1 MSNEITVP
9 MKDQRDISTVTTEIR
24 TLHRQAQRMIL
35 GYAIEIG
42 RRLTEAKEML
52 PHGQW
57 GEWLKTEVE
66 FSQSTAQ
73 NFMRIFTEYGDS
85 QTSLFGDAKS
95 QTLGNLPYTHA
106 LKLLAIPAE
115 EREQFA
121 EEHHVDELSSREL
134 EKLIRERDEARE
146 AAEAWEDGARNAV
159 TALEDMKDKLAGAER
174 DLEEA
179 ESARAEAEER
189 LEEAETELEKAKG
202 AAARRLREAEAEWSE
217 LLSNAKAEAEKR
229 LQEAAAAAESAKK
242 AKEKLKALQ
251 ENPEI
256 PAEVLEKLKGEAAEE
271 AQKALD
277 AARAEAEA
285 KAAEAEKAARAA
297 EERAAAAEKKL
308 RTADAETAAFKA
320 RFVDIQTAFATLRRM
335 KDEATDPDKAA
346 GMQRAVQALLER
358 ERGLWA

>member
-1 MSNEITVP
+1 MSNEIVVP

-73 NFMRIFTEYGDS
+73 NFMRIFTEYGDR

-106 LKLLAIPAE
+106 LKLLAVPAE
-115 EREQFA
+115 EREEFVA
-121 EEHHVDELSSREL
+121 EHHVDELSSREL

-146 AAEAWEDGARNAV
+146 AV
-159 TALEDMKDKLAGAER
+159 AG
-174 DLEEA
+174 LEEEV
-179 ESARAEAEER
+179 ESARQLLKVEFHARTEAENNLKTREAAWKAGEAALQAEAE
-189 LEEAETELEKAKG
+189 KF
-202 AAARRLREAEAEWSE
+202 
-217 LLSNAKAEAEKR
+217 KAEAEKR
-229 LQEAAAAAESAKK
+229 LAEAAAAAESAKK
-242 AKEKLKALQ
+242 AKEKLKKLQ
-251 ENPEI
+251 ENPEV
-256 PAEVLEKLKGEAAEE
+256 PAEVLAKLKGEAAEE
-271 AQKALD
+271 AQKALE

-285 KAAEAEKAARAA
+285 KVKAAEMAAQAAAQRA
-297 EERAAAAEKKL
+297 EEAEKKL

-320 RFVDIQTAFATLRRM
+320 RFVDIQNAFATLRRM

>member
-1 MSNEITVP
+1 MSNEVMVP
-9 MKDQRDISTVTTEIR
+9 MKDQRDIQTVTTEIR

-57 GEWLKTEVE
+57 GDWLKTEVE

-73 NFMRIFTEYGDS
+73 NFMRIFAEYGDS

-106 LKLLAIPAE
+106 LKLLAVPAE
-115 EREQFA
+115 EREEFV

-134 EKLIRERDEARE
+134 EKLIRERDEARAAQAALEEE
-146 AAEAWEDGARNAV
+146 AAAAAFE
-159 TALEDMKDKLAGAER
+159 LEDMKEKLEGAER
-174 DLEEA
+174 DLEAA
-179 ESARAEAEER
+179 ETAWKAEEAAMQ
-189 LEEAETELEKAKG
+189 AEVEK
-202 AAARRLREAEAEWSE
+202 
-217 LLSNAKAEAEKR
+217 AKAEAEKR
-229 LQEAAAAAESAKK
+229 LADAAAAAERAKK

-251 ENPEI
+251 ENPEV
-256 PAEVLEKLKGEAAEE
+256 PAEVLEKLKGEAAEA
-271 AQKALD
+271 AQKELN

-285 KAAEAEKAARAA
+285 KVREAVQAAQAAAQRAE
-297 EERAAAAEKKL
+297 AAEKKL

-320 RFVDIQTAFATLRRM
+320 RFVDIQRAFATLREMRQAA
-335 KDEATDPDKAA
+335 DEEKAA
-346 GMQRAVQALLER
+346 GMARAVRALLEQ
-358 ERGLWA
+358 EKGLWA

>member
-1 MSNEITVP
+1 MSNEIVVP

-73 NFMRIFTEYGDS
+73 NFMRIFTEYGDR

-106 LKLLAIPAE
+106 LKLLAVPAE
-115 EREQFA
+115 EREEFVA
-121 EEHHVDELSSREL
+121 EHHVDELSSREL
-134 EKLIRERDEARE
+134 EKLIRERDEAR
-146 AAEAWEDGARNAV
+146 AAQAALEEEVAA
-159 TALEDMKDKLAGAER
+159 TAFELEDMKEKLEGAER
-174 DLEEA
+174 DLEAA
-179 ESARAEAEER
+179 ETAWKAEEAAMQ
-189 LEEAETELEKAKG
+189 AEVEK
-202 AAARRLREAEAEWSE
+202 
-217 LLSNAKAEAEKR
+217 AKAEAEKR
-229 LQEAAAAAESAKK
+229 LADAAAAAESAKK
-242 AKEKLKALQ
+242 AKEKLKQLQ
-251 ENPEI
+251 ENPEV
-256 PAEVLEKLKGEAAEE
+256 PAEVLEKLKGEAAEA
-271 AQKALD
+271 AQKELS

-285 KAAEAEKAARAA
+285 EVKEAVQAAEAAEKRA
-297 EERAAAAEKKL
+297 EEAEKKL

>member
-1 MSNEITVP
+1 MSNEVMVP
-9 MKDQRDISTVTTEIR
+9 MKDQRDIQTVTTEIR

-57 GEWLKTEVE
+57 GDWLKTEVE

-73 NFMRIFTEYGDS
+73 NFMRIFAEYGDS

-106 LKLLAIPAE
+106 LKLLAVPAE
-115 EREQFA
+115 EREEFI

-146 AAEAWEDGARNAV
+146 AAAELEEEVASARQLLNVEFYAR
-159 TALEDMKDKLAGAER
+159 TKAEDKLQAAKA
-174 DLEEA
+174 DWKAAEEA
-179 ESARAEAEER
+179 FRSEV
-189 LEEAETELEKAKG
+189 EK
-202 AAARRLREAEAEWSE
+202 
-217 LLSNAKAEAEKR
+217 AKAEAEKR
-229 LQEAAAAAESAKK
+229 LADAAAAAESAKK
-242 AKEKLKALQ
+242 AKEKLKQLQ
-251 ENPEI
+251 ENPEV

-271 AQKALD
+271 AQRAMSAEK
-277 AARAEAEA
+277 AEAEA
-285 KAAEAEKAARAA
+285 KVREAVQAAEAAAKRA
-297 EERAAAAEKKL
+297 EEAEKKL

-320 RFVDIQTAFATLRRM
+320 RFVDIQRAFATLREMRQAA
-335 KDEATDPDKAA
+335 DEEKAA
-346 GMQRAVQALLER
+346 GMARAVRALLEQ
-358 ERGLWA
+358 EKGLWA

>member
-1 MSNEITVP
+1 MSNEIVVP

-106 LKLLAIPAE
+106 LKLLAVPAE
-115 EREQFA
+115 EREEFVA
-121 EEHHVDELSSREL
+121 EHHVDELSSREL

-189 LEEAETELEKAKG
+189 TEIAERARGEAEERLADLEDEWRGKVD
-202 AAARRLREAEAEWSE
+202 AAT
-217 LLSNAKAEAEKR
+217 AEAEKLR
-229 LQEAAAAAESAKK
+229 KAAADAIESAKK
-242 AKEKLKALQ
+242 AKEKLKKLQ
-251 ENPEI
+251 EHVPD
-256 PAEVLEKLKGEAAEE
+256 EVMRRVKEE
-271 AQKALD
+271 ATEEAGKALE
-277 AARAEAEA
+277 AERAELQA
-285 KAAEAEKAARAA
+285 KADEAERLARAA
-297 EERAAAAEKKL
+297 EKRAEEAEKKL

-320 RFVDIQTAFATLRRM
+320 RFVDIQNAFATLRRM

>member
-1 MSNEITVP
+1 MSNEIVVP

-73 NFMRIFTEYGDS
+73 NFMRIFTEYGDR

-106 LKLLAIPAE
+106 LKLLAVPAE
-115 EREQFA
+115 EREAFV

-134 EKLIRERDEARE
+134 EKLIRERDEAR
-146 AAEAWEDGARNAV
+146 AAQA
-159 TALEDMKDKLAGAER
+159 ALEEEVAAAAFELEDKKEKLEGAER

-189 LEEAETELEKAKG
+189 LADLEDEWKGKVDAATAETEKLRK
-202 AAARRLREAEAEWSE
+202 AAADAI
-217 LLSNAKAEAEKR
+217 
-229 LQEAAAAAESAKK
+229 ESAKK
-242 AKEKLKALQ
+242 AKEKLKKLQ
-251 ENPEI
+251 ENPEV
-256 PAEVLEKLKGEAAEE
+256 PAEVMAKLKGEAAEE
-271 AQKALD
+271 AQKALE

-285 KAAEAEKAARAA
+285 KVKAAEMAAQAAAQRA
-297 EERAAAAEKKL
+297 EEAEKKL

-320 RFVDIQTAFATLRRM
+320 RFVDIQNAFATLLRM
-335 KDEATDPDKAA
+335 KDEATDPEKAA

>member
-1 MSNEITVP
+1 MSNEVVVP

-73 NFMRIFTEYGDS
+73 NFMRIFAEYGDS

-106 LKLLAIPAE
+106 LKLLAVPAE
-115 EREQFA
+115 EREEFVEA
-121 EEHHVDELSSREL
+121 HHVEELSSREL
-134 EKLIRERDEARE
+134 EKLIRERDEALE
-146 AAEAWEDGARNAV
+146 EAEAWKDGALNAG

-174 DLEEA
+174 DLEKA
-179 ESARAEAEER
+179 ES
-189 LEEAETELEKAKG
+189 
-202 AAARRLREAEAEWSE
+202 
-217 LLSNAKAEAEKR
+217 AKAEAERR
-229 LQEAAAAAESAKK
+229 LAGLEEEWQGKVDAAKAEAERRLKDAAAAAESAKK

-251 ENPEI
+251 ENPEV
-256 PAEVLEKLKGEAAEE
+256 PAEVLEKLKGEAAEA
-271 AQKALD
+271 AQKELS

-285 KAAEAEKAARAA
+285 KVKEAVQAAEAAARRA
-297 EERAAAAEKKL
+297 EEAEKKL

-320 RFVDIQTAFATLRRM
+320 RFVDIQRSFATLREMRQAAS
-335 KDEATDPDKAA
+335 DEAKAA
-346 GMQRAVQALLER
+346 GMQRAVLALLEQ
-358 ERGLWA
+358 EKGLWA

>member
-1 MSNEITVP
+1 MSNEIMVP

-73 NFMRIFTEYGDS
+73 NFMRIFAEYGDS

-106 LKLLAIPAE
+106 LKLLAVPAE
-115 EREQFA
+115 EREEFI
-121 EEHHVDELSSREL
+121 EEHHVDELSSRAL
-134 EKLIRERDEARE
+134 EKLIRERDEARAAAAELEEE
-146 AAEAWEDGARNAV
+146 AAAAAFE
-159 TALEDMKDKLAGAER
+159 LEDMKEKLEGAER
-174 DLEEA
+174 DLEAA
-179 ESARAEAEER
+179 ETAWKAEEAAMQ
-189 LEEAETELEKAKG
+189 AEVEK
-202 AAARRLREAEAEWSE
+202 
-217 LLSNAKAEAEKR
+217 AKAEAEKR
-229 LQEAAAAAESAKK
+229 LADAAAAAESAKK
-242 AKEKLKALQ
+242 AKEKLKQLQ
-251 ENPEI
+251 ENPEV

-271 AQKALD
+271 AQKELS

-285 KAAEAEKAARAA
+285 KVKEAV
-297 EERAAAAEKKL
+297 RAAAAAARRAEEAEKKL

-320 RFVDIQTAFATLRRM
+320 RFVDIQRAFATLREMRQAA
-335 KDEATDPDKAA
+335 EEEKAE
-346 GMQRAVQALLER
+346 GMARAVRALLEQ
-358 ERGLWA
+358 EKGLWA

>member
-66 FSQSTAQ
+66 FSRSTAQ

-106 LKLLAIPAE
+106 LKLLAVPAE
-115 EREQFA
+115 EREEFI

-146 AAEAWEDGARNAV
+146 AAEAWEDGARNAG
-159 TALEDMKDKLAGAER
+159 TALEEAKEQLVEEER
-174 DLEEA
+174 
-179 ESARAEAEER
+179 ARAVAEER
-189 LEEAETELEKAKG
+189 MEIAERARDEAEGRLADLEDEWKGKVDAATAETEKLRK
-202 AAARRLREAEAEWSE
+202 AAADAI
-217 LLSNAKAEAEKR
+217 
-229 LQEAAAAAESAKK
+229 ESAKK
-242 AKEKLKALQ
+242 AKEKLKKLQ
-251 ENPEI
+251 ENPEV
-256 PAEVLEKLKGEAAEE
+256 PAEVLAKLKGEAAEE
-271 AQKALD
+271 AQKALE
-277 AARAEAEA
+277 AARTEAEA
-285 KAAEAEKAARAA
+285 KVKAAETAAQAAAQRA
-297 EERAAAAEKKL
+297 EEAEKKL

-320 RFVDIQTAFATLRRM
+320 RFVDIQNAFATLRRM
-335 KDEATDPDKAA
+335 KEEATDPDKAA

-358 ERGLWA
+358 ERGLWS

>member
-1 MSNEITVP
+1 MSNEVMVP

-73 NFMRIFTEYGDS
+73 NFMRIFAEYGDS

-106 LKLLAIPAE
+106 LKLLAVPAE
-115 EREQFA
+115 EREEFVEA
-121 EEHHVDELSSREL
+121 HHVEELSSREL
-134 EKLIRERDEARE
+134 EKLIRERDEALE
-146 AAEAWEDGARNAV
+146 EAEAWKDGALNAG

-189 LEEAETELEKAKG
+189 LEEAETELEKAKC
-202 AAARRLREAEAEWSE
+202 AAARRLSEAEAEWSK

-229 LQEAAAAAESAKK
+229 LQEAAAAAESAKE

-251 ENPEI
+251 ENPEV
-256 PAEVLEKLKGEAAEE
+256 PAEVLAKLKGEAAEE
-271 AQKALD
+271 AQKALE
-277 AARAEAEA
+277 AARAEAAA
-285 KAAEAEKAARAA
+285 KVRAA
-297 EERAAAAEKKL
+297 EEAAQAAAQRAEEAEKKL

-320 RFVDIQTAFATLRRM
+320 RFVDIQRSFATLREM
-335 KDEATDPDKAA
+335 QQAASDEAKAA
-346 GMQRAVQALLER
+346 GMQRAVLALLEK

>member
-1 MSNEITVP
+1 MSNRIVVP

-106 LKLLAIPAE
+106 LKLLAVPAE
-115 EREQFA
+115 EREEFVA
-121 EEHHVDELSSREL
+121 EHHVDELSSREL

-146 AAEAWEDGARNAV
+146 AAA
-159 TALEDMKDKLAGAER
+159 ALE
-174 DLEEA
+174 EEV
-179 ESARAEAEER
+179 ESARQLLKVEFHARTEAENNLKAREAAWKAGGAALQAEAE
-189 LEEAETELEKAKG
+189 KF
-202 AAARRLREAEAEWSE
+202 
-217 LLSNAKAEAEKR
+217 KAEAEKR
-229 LQEAAAAAESAKK
+229 LAEAAAAAESAKK
-242 AKEKLKALQ
+242 AKEKLKKLQ
-251 ENPEI
+251 ENPEV
-256 PAEVLEKLKGEAAEE
+256 PAEVLDKLKGEAAEE
-271 AQKALD
+271 AQKALE

-285 KAAEAEKAARAA
+285 KVKAAETAAQAAAQRA
-297 EERAAAAEKKL
+297 EEAEKKL

-320 RFVDIQTAFATLRRM
+320 RFVDIQNAFATLRRM

>member
-1 MSNEITVP
+1 MSNEIVVP

-57 GEWLKTEVE
+57 GDWLKTEVE

-73 NFMRIFTEYGDS
+73 NFMRIFAEYGDS

-106 LKLLAIPAE
+106 LKLLAVPAE
-115 EREQFA
+115 EREEFVA
-121 EEHHVDELSSREL
+121 EHHVDELSSREL
-134 EKLIRERDEARE
+134 EKLIRERDEARAAQAALEEE
-146 AAEAWEDGARNAV
+146 AAAAAFE
-159 TALEDMKDKLAGAER
+159 LEDMKEKLEGAER
-174 DLEEA
+174 DLEAA
-179 ESARAEAEER
+179 ETAWKAEEAAMQ
-189 LEEAETELEKAKG
+189 AEVEKAKT
-202 AAARRLREAEAEWSE
+202 
-217 LLSNAKAEAEKR
+217 EAEKR
-229 LQEAAAAAESAKK
+229 LADAAAAAESAKK
-242 AKEKLKALQ
+242 AKEKLKQLQ
-251 ENPEI
+251 EHVPD
-256 PAEVLEKLKGEAAEE
+256 EVMRRVKEE
-271 AQKALD
+271 ATEEAGKALE
-277 AARAEAEA
+277 AERAELQA
-285 KAAEAEKAARAA
+285 KADEAERLARAA
-297 EERAAAAEKKL
+297 EKRAEEAEKKL

>member
-1 MSNEITVP
+1 MSKEIVVP

-106 LKLLAIPAE
+106 LKLLAVPAE
-115 EREQFA
+115 EREEFVV
-121 EEHHVDELSSREL
+121 EHHVDELSSREL

-174 DLEEA
+174 ELEEA

-189 LEEAETELEKAKG
+189 LADLEDEWQGKVEAAT
-202 AAARRLREAEAEWSE
+202 
-217 LLSNAKAEAEKR
+217 AEAEKLR
-229 LQEAAAAAESAKK
+229 KAAADAIESAKK
-242 AKEKLKALQ
+242 AKEKLKKLQ
-251 ENPEI
+251 ENPEV
-256 PAEVLEKLKGEAAEE
+256 PAEVLDKLKGEAAEE
-271 AQKALD
+271 AQKALE

-285 KAAEAEKAARAA
+285 KVKAAEMATQAAAQRA
-297 EERAAAAEKKL
+297 EEAEKKL

-320 RFVDIQTAFATLRRM
+320 RFVDIQNAFATLRRM
-335 KDEATDPDKAA
+335 KEEATDPDKAA

-358 ERGLWA
+358 ERGMWA

>member
-1 MSNEITVP
+1 MSNEIVVP

-73 NFMRIFTEYGDS
+73 NFMRIFTEYGDR

-106 LKLLAIPAE
+106 LKLLAVPAE
-115 EREQFA
+115 EREEFVA
-121 EEHHVDELSSREL
+121 EHHVDELSSREL

-159 TALEDMKDKLAGAER
+159 TALEALKDKLAGAER
-174 DLEEA
+174 ALEEA

-189 LEEAETELEKAKG
+189 LEIAERARGEAEERLADLEDEWRGKVDAATAEEEKLRK
-202 AAARRLREAEAEWSE
+202 AAADAI
-217 LLSNAKAEAEKR
+217 
-229 LQEAAAAAESAKK
+229 ESAKK
-242 AKEKLKALQ
+242 AKEKLKKLQ
-251 ENPEI
+251 ENPEV
-256 PAEVLEKLKGEAAEE
+256 PAEVLDKLKGEAAEE
-271 AQKALD
+271 AQKALE

-285 KAAEAEKAARAA
+285 KVKAAEMAAQAAAQRA
-297 EERAAAAEKKL
+297 EEAEKKL

-320 RFVDIQTAFATLRRM
+320 RFVDIQNAFATLRRM

>member
-1 MSNEITVP
+1 MSNEIVVP

-57 GEWLKTEVE
+57 GDWLKTEVE

-73 NFMRIFTEYGDS
+73 NFMRIFAEYGDS

-106 LKLLAIPAE
+106 LKLLAVPAE
-115 EREQFA
+115 EREEFVA
-121 EEHHVDELSSREL
+121 EHHVDELSSRAL

-189 LEEAETELEKAKG
+189 TEIAERARGEAEERLADLEDEWRGKVD
-202 AAARRLREAEAEWSE
+202 AAT
-217 LLSNAKAEAEKR
+217 AEAEKLR
-229 LQEAAAAAESAKK
+229 KAAADAIESAKK
-242 AKEKLKALQ
+242 AKEKLKKLQ
-251 ENPEI
+251 ENPEV

-271 AQKALD
+271 AQKALE

-285 KAAEAEKAARAA
+285 KVKAAEMAAQAAAQRA
-297 EERAAAAEKKL
+297 EEAEKKL

-320 RFVDIQTAFATLRRM
+320 RFVDIQNAFATLRRM

>member
-1 MSNEITVP
+1 MSKEIMVP

-106 LKLLAIPAE
+106 LKLLAVPAE
-115 EREQFA
+115 EREEFVA
-121 EEHHVDELSSREL
+121 EHHVDELSSRAL

-146 AAEAWEDGARNAV
+146 AAA
-159 TALEDMKDKLAGAER
+159 ALE
-174 DLEEA
+174 EEV
-179 ESARAEAEER
+179 ESARQLLKVEFHARTEAENNLKAREAAWKAGGAALQAEAE
-189 LEEAETELEKAKG
+189 KF
-202 AAARRLREAEAEWSE
+202 
-217 LLSNAKAEAEKR
+217 KAEAEKR
-229 LQEAAAAAESAKK
+229 LAEAAAAAESAKK
-242 AKEKLKALQ
+242 AKEKLKKLQ
-251 ENPEI
+251 ENPEV
-256 PAEVLEKLKGEAAEE
+256 PAEVLDKLKEEAAEE
-271 AQKALD
+271 AQKALE

-285 KAAEAEKAARAA
+285 KVKAAEMAAQAAAQRA
-297 EERAAAAEKKL
+297 EEAEKKL

-320 RFVDIQTAFATLRRM
+320 RFVDIQNAFATLRRM

-358 ERGLWA
+358 ERGLWAAMCCM

>member
-1 MSNEITVP
+1 MSNEIVVP

-57 GEWLKTEVE
+57 GDWLKTEVE

-73 NFMRIFTEYGDS
+73 NFMRIFAEYGDS

-106 LKLLAIPAE
+106 LKLLAVPAE
-115 EREQFA
+115 EREEFV

-134 EKLIRERDEARE
+134 EKLIRERDEARAAQAALEEE
-146 AAEAWEDGARNAV
+146 AAAAAFE
-159 TALEDMKDKLAGAER
+159 LEDMKEKLEGAER
-174 DLEEA
+174 DLEAA
-179 ESARAEAEER
+179 ETAWKAEEAAMQ
-189 LEEAETELEKAKG
+189 AEVEKAKT
-202 AAARRLREAEAEWSE
+202 
-217 LLSNAKAEAEKR
+217 EAEKR
-229 LQEAAAAAESAKK
+229 LADAAAAAESAKK
-242 AKEKLKALQ
+242 AKEKLKQLQ
-251 ENPEI
+251 EHVPD
-256 PAEVLEKLKGEAAEE
+256 EVMRRVKEE
-271 AQKALD
+271 ATEEAGKALE
-277 AARAEAEA
+277 AERAELQA
-285 KAAEAEKAARAA
+285 KADEAERLARAA
-297 EERAAAAEKKL
+297 EKRAEEAEKKL

>member
-1 MSNEITVP
+1 MSNEIVVP

-73 NFMRIFTEYGDS
+73 NFMRIFTEYGDR

-106 LKLLAIPAE
+106 LKLLAVPAE
-115 EREQFA
+115 EREEFV
-121 EEHHVDELSSREL
+121 ETHHVDELSSREL

-146 AAEAWEDGARNAV
+146 AV
-159 TALEDMKDKLAGAER
+159 AG
-174 DLEEA
+174 LEEEV
-179 ESARAEAEER
+179 ESARQLLKVEFHARTEAENNLKTREAAWKAGEAALQAEAE
-189 LEEAETELEKAKG
+189 KF
-202 AAARRLREAEAEWSE
+202 
-217 LLSNAKAEAEKR
+217 KAEAEKR
-229 LQEAAAAAESAKK
+229 LAEAAAAAESAKK
-242 AKEKLKALQ
+242 AKEKLKKLQ
-251 ENPEI
+251 ENPEV
-256 PAEVLEKLKGEAAEE
+256 PAEVLAKLKGEAAEE
-271 AQKALD
+271 AQKALE

-285 KAAEAEKAARAA
+285 KVKAAEMAAQAAAQRA
-297 EERAAAAEKKL
+297 EEAEKKL

-320 RFVDIQTAFATLRRM
+320 RFVDIQNAFATLRRM